1 MRVAMTGAT
10 GHVGANV
17 VRALVDQG
25 WLVRVLCREDVRAL
39 EGLDVERV
47 KGDVRDPDSLAR
59 LVQGAELVF
68 NLAALISLEGRFRS
82 GLDVNIVGPRNVAA
96 ACLAAGV
103 RRLVHVSSVHAFDD
117 VPGHGPIDEDRPQVT
132 DPSRPAYGL
141 SKAAGEREILGAI
154 ERGLDAVI
162 VNPTGVIGPHDYK
175 GSRMGRVIAS
185 LATGRLPFVPTGGY
199 DWVDARDVAAGV
211 IAAAHRGQTGRKY
224 LLSGTWASLSELGR
238 QLDQIAG
245 RPRTRLDVPLWS
257 GFLGVPFAAMK
268 ARLTG
273 GTPGCTMD
281 SIRVLLGETHVTSA
295 RAAAEIGYAPRPQ
308 AQTLRDIMAWQILPE
323 SPFAKMLGGFRVHPV
338 PSVEVSP

>member
-25 WLVRVLCREDVRAL
+25 WQVRVLCREDVRAL

-185 LATGRLPFVPTGGY
+185 LATGRLPFVPTGATTGSMLAMSRPGSSRRRT
-199 DWVDARDVAAGV
+199 VARPGASTCCRA
-211 IAAAHRGQTGRKY
+211 RGRRCRSLG
-224 LLSGTWASLSELGR
+224 ASS
-238 QLDQIAG
+238 
-245 RPRTRLDVPLWS
+245 TRSPAD
-257 GFLGVPFAAMK
+257 
-268 ARLTG
+268 R
-273 GTPGCTMD
+273 
-281 SIRVLLGETHVTSA
+281 A
-295 RAAAEIGYAPRPQ
+295 RASRCRSGPGSWAFRSPR
-308 AQTLRDIMAWQILPE
+308 
-323 SPFAKMLGGFRVHPV
+323 
-338 PSVEVSP
+338 